1 MDTPAI
7 KATVLEPQSKDDRS
21 DLKAL
26 EITLPPPEMWAEL
39 DNATPIAAKSEQAAQ
54 ATAVQAEKPSRKI
67 ERLTFVGAQ
76 ATREIPLEYPFEHPS
91 TGIVEA
97 ITVRRL
103 TVGEVGN
110 LLDNRNPDEPDNFDI
125 YAIMTDIPAPIL
137 RGLVDIDGE
146 EVSQVCFDF
155 LPRLF
160 RPQRIEPSSTSPNG
174 ET

>member
-1 MDTPAI
+1 MHTPAI

-21 DLKAL
+21 DVKAT

-39 DNATPIAAKSEQAAQ
+39 DNATSVAVKPEQAAP
-54 ATAVQAEKPSRKI
+54 ATAAQAEKPSRKI
-67 ERLTFVGAQ
+67 ERLSFVGAQ
-76 ATREIPLEYPFEHPS
+76 AMRSIKLEFPFEHPLL
-91 TGIVEA
+91 GLVEA

-110 LLDNRNPDEPDNFDI
+110 LLDNRNPEEPDNFDI